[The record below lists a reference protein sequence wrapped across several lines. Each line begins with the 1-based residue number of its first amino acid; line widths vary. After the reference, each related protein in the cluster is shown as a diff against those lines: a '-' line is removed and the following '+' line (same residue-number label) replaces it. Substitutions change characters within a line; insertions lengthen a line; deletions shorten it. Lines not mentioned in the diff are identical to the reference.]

1 MCLVVLIVYCSAYLH
16 KLVYLKVCFYLSV
29 WSLAWVDGLM
39 WERLEAISYPFALYR
54 LLRLIFMEMMVVV
67 WLSGVFF
74 YIDYRQY
81 LTFAE
86 TQPPSLNPT
95 NWLTNVQC
103 TYQVI
108 NGTTYPTNL
117 ITTYP
122 DGWYVWLDYAIYWA
136 LQTISTVGYGDM
148 TPRNPPSVAFTNA
161 AILVMMVFFVIFIN
175 GAL

>member
-1 MCLVVLIVYCSAYLH
+1 
-16 KLVYLKVCFYLSV
+16 
-29 WSLAWVDGLM
+29 
-39 WERLEAISYPFALYR
+39 
-54 LLRLIFMEMMVVV
+54 MEMMVVV

-81 LTFAE
+81 VAYGGN
-86 TQPPSLNPT
+86 PSLSQT

-103 TYQVI
+103 TYKVV
-108 NGTTYPTNL
+108 NGNTYPTDL
-117 ITTYP
+117 IVAYP
-122 DGWYVWLDYAIYWA
+122 EGWYVWLDYAIYWA

-161 AILVMMVFFVIFIN
+161 AILIMMVFFVLFIN